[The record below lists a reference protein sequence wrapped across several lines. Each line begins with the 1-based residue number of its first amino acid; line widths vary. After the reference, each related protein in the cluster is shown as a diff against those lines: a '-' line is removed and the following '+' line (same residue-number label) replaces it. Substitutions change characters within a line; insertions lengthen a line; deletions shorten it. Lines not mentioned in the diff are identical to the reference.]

1 MRMTF
6 RKLFDAIAAND
17 RLNFML
23 TNRLPRRAVSRLMGR
38 AAAIENRLFSVP
50 AIAAFRFF
58 CAPDLSE
65 ARQASFA
72 SLRDCFIR
80 ELAPGRRQIDPRP
93 DILASPSD
101 GIVVAA
107 GTIAQGLLLQV
118 KGSAYP
124 LAELLRDEARA
135 AALEGGCY
143 ATLRLTAGMYH
154 RFHAPLDGRVTEV
167 VHVAGD
173 AWNVNPPALA
183 RIPRLYCRNERAML
197 RFEPRAGGQE
207 ITLVAVAAIL
217 VAGIRIHGA
226 ALPAR
231 RDHAEPWHS
240 PCNLSRAKGEEL
252 GWFEHGSTIV
262 VLAPPGVALMPT
274 LREGATIRM
283 GEALMQLR
291 D

>member
-1 MRMTF
+1 MTF
-6 RKLFDAIAAND
+6 RKLFDAIAADD
-17 RLNFML
+17 RLNFAI
-23 TNRLPRRAVSRLMGR
+23 TNNLPRRAVSRLMGR
-38 AAAIENRLFSVP
+38 VAAIENRLISAP
-50 AIAAFRFF
+50 AIAAFRFL

-80 ELAPGRRQIDPRP
+80 ELAPGRRPIDPRP

-154 RFHAPLDGRVTEV
+154 RFHAPQDGRLTEI
-167 VHVAGD
+167 VHIAGD

-183 RIPRLYCRNERAML
+183 RIPRLYCRNERAAL
-197 RFEPRAGGQE
+197 RLEPNIGGPT
-207 ITLVAVAAIL
+207 ITLVAVAAVL

-231 RDHAEPWHS
+231 RDHAEPWRS
-240 PCNLSRAKGEEL
+240 PCDLPRAKGEEL

-262 VLAPPGVALMPT
+262 VLAPRGVALAPA
-274 LREGATIRM
+274 LREGTTIRM
-283 GEALMQLR
+283 GEALMRLL